1 MAPADLLHLV
11 SVQGDVPSADTNL
24 TEPDSQEE
32 KFNISQQNQ
41 ETVVDTHSNLC
52 SSKSGNK
59 KLEHWYG
66 AGRLH

>member
-11 SVQGDVPSADTNL
+11 SVEGDVPSADAKL

-41 ETVVDTHSNLC
+41 DTVVDTYSNLC
-52 SSKSGNK
+52 CQQMGKQDF
-59 KLEHWYG
+59 
-66 AGRLH
+66 